1 MSLNATQERLLTSI
15 SRALHDKG
23 TDVFVYMSEI
33 LWMDV
38 GHAVEIDGKSINHE
52 YDLLFLHSFVDFDA
66 LVQAGCIEKI
76 AESEEDEITFHKE
89 VTYRLKKIGHSLNG
103 KTVWE

>member
-1 MSLNATQERLLTSI
+1 MKLSVTQERLLSSI
-15 SRALHDKG
+15 TRALQDKG

-66 LVQAGCIEKI
+66 LEQAGCIEKI
-76 AESEEDEITFHKE
+76 MESEEDEITFHKE
-89 VTYRLKKIGHSLNG
+89 VTYRLVKSGH
-103 KTVWE
+103 